1 MADDMI
7 HLGHGS
13 QHLKLDLAGR
23 QKGWGRAAG
32 VIGVS
37 TRTLVG
43 LRVAALSAPVSVT
56 RNGRGQRGTYGGL
69 FRLALSS
76 PSVSLWD
83 RSGPGLFRVPAGYPA
98 GYPAGTRNR
107 PGPDLSQRE
116 TEGDESASRKSPPY
130 VPLCPRPFRV
140 TETGADRAATRKPTR
155 VRVLTPMTP
164 AARPHPFCRPARSN
178 FKC

>member
-69 FRLALSS
+69 FPQA
-76 PSVSLWD
+76 
-83 RSGPGLFRVPAGYPA
+83 PGTRVPAAAALRYKRVF
-98 GYPAGTRNR
+98 TRCGGLR
-107 PGPDLSQRE
+107 RGK
-116 TEGDESASRKSPPY
+116 T
-130 VPLCPRPFRV
+130 
-140 TETGADRAATRKPTR
+140 
-155 VRVLTPMTP
+155 
-164 AARPHPFCRPARSN
+164 CR
-178 FKC
+178 